1 MSLQLVLEDLLQVG
15 DCGLLVVLM
24 ETARL
29 PGVLFTLDDEGRVAG
44 RVLIRVHAP
53 QSRRRLLE
61 VERERRERH
70 GRAEPDETVAAPIE
84 VRLELIRQR
93 VADPARDSVGS
104 DDQIG
109 CAQPAIHELSN
120 LLLPVNLD
128 AECLRPPGEQLE
140 QRPPLDPGEPMA
152 SRPMTVPR

>member
-15 DCGLLVVLM
+15 DRGLLIVFM

-29 PGVLFTLDDEGRVAG
+29 PGLLLTLDDEGRVTR
-44 RVLIRVHAP
+44 RVLIRVHPP

-61 VERERRERH
+61 VERERRERPS
-70 GRAEPDETVAAPIE
+70 RAEPDETIAAPVE
-84 VRLELIRQR
+84 VRLELIRQP
-93 VADPARDSVGS
+93 VADPARDPVGG

-109 CAQPAIHELSN
+109 GAQPAIHELSN

-128 AECLRPPGEQLE
+128 AE
-140 QRPPLDPGEPMA
+140 
-152 SRPMTVPR
+152 